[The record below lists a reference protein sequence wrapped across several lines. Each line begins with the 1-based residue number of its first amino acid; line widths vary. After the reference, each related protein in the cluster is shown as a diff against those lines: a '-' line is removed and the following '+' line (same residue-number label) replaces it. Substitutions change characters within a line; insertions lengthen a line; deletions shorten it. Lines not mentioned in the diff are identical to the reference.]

1 MTDVDLIG
9 CGFVG
14 QYVSLVDNGIEI
26 FMMSS
31 FMHEGEK
38 LGIKLVIGG
47 KAQGKLAFAETL
59 LPGAEIIDGGSWRQY
74 AGTDASQVIVNRL
87 HLFIRA
93 ELMEGRTQEEILEEL
108 LQFAGARGTCIFICD
123 EIGNGIVPLDAFE
136 RKWRE
141 QTGRILCGIAERAD
155 EVWRVFCGLPQKIK

>member
-1 MTDVDLIG
+1 MPLTDVDLIG

-47 KAQGKLAFAETL
+47 KAQGKCFPARKSLTAVR
-59 LPGAEIIDGGSWRQY
+59 GGSMQGRM
-74 AGTDASQVIVNRL
+74 RL
-87 HLFIRA
+87 RSL
-93 ELMEGRTQEEILEEL
+93 
-108 LQFAGARGTCIFICD
+108 
-123 EIGNGIVPLDAFE
+123 
-136 RKWRE
+136 
-141 QTGRILCGIAERAD
+141 
-155 EVWRVFCGLPQKIK
+155 

>member
-1 MTDVDLIG
+1 MPLTDVDLIG

-59 LPGAEIIDGGSWRQY
+59 LPGAEIIDGSCFPARKSLTAVRGGSMQGRM
-74 AGTDASQVIVNRL
+74 RL
-87 HLFIRA
+87 RSL
-93 ELMEGRTQEEILEEL
+93 
-108 LQFAGARGTCIFICD
+108 
-123 EIGNGIVPLDAFE
+123 
-136 RKWRE
+136 
-141 QTGRILCGIAERAD
+141 
-155 EVWRVFCGLPQKIK
+155 